1 MNYRKIEIG
10 CQEVSPL
17 GGYRKTFIEVPLSQ
31 PEAASIDNNEA
42 LRLEMQFSGGVV
54 VEGYRLV
61 TEEPDG
67 TIAQEFNL
75 APDVAYELFLLM
87 KKWDEESHAST

>member
-1 MNYRKIEIG
+1 MKINLG
-10 CQEVSPL
+10 CNEVSPL
-17 GGYRKTFIEVPLSQ
+17 GGYRKTYIEL
-31 PEAASIDNNEA
+31 PEQSKIASISSPEA

-54 VEGYRLV
+54 VEGYRLA

-67 TIAQEFNL
+67 STVQEFIL

-87 KKWDEESHAST
+87 KGWDELCNP

>member
-17 GGYRKTFIEVPLSQ
+17 GGYRKTFLELPLHQTES
-31 PEAASIDNNEA
+31 AKINNPSG
-42 LRLEMQFSGGVV
+42 LCLEMQFSGGVV

-61 TEEPDG
+61 TEEPDR
-67 TIAQEFNL
+67 TIVQEFNL
-75 APDVAYELFLLM
+75 APDVAYDLFLLM
-87 KKWDEESHAST
+87 KKWDEESHACT